1 MVRNVLEFI
10 REHKIIAIVRG
21 IPSAQIV
28 ELVRA
33 MVSGGVRCVEVTF
46 DQSSEEKQKDTLKS
60 IAAIQ
65 AAFGAE
71 VSVGAGTVMSV
82 EQVHQALEAGA
93 EYIISPN
100 VNEAVIRET
109 KKLGMVSIPG
119 AYTPTEVAAAYEF
132 GADIVKLF
140 PAGILGPGYVKALK
154 APLKHIPLT
163 AVGGVSPDN
172 CASFIE
178 AGCISVG
185 CGGNLVSAK
194 LVNEGRFDEI
204 TKTAKAYIDALKD

>member
-1 MVRNVLEFI
+1 MERSVLEFI

-21 IPSAQIV
+21 IPSTQIV
-28 ELVRA
+28 DLVGA
-33 MVSGGVRCVEVTF
+33 MVAGGVRCVEVTF

-60 IAAIQ
+60 IADIK

-82 EQVHQALEAGA
+82 EQVHQAQEAGA

-100 VNEAVIRET
+100 VSEAVIRET
-109 KKLGMVSIPG
+109 KKLGLVSIPG
-119 AYTPTEVAAAYEF
+119 AYTPTEVAAAYEY

-178 AGCISVG
+178 AGCIGVG

>member
-1 MVRNVLEFI
+1 MERNVLEFI

-21 IPSAQIV
+21 IPSTQFV
-28 ELVRA
+28 QLVQA
-33 MVSGGVRCVEVTF
+33 MVDGGVRCVEVTF
-46 DQSSEEKQKDTLKS
+46 DQSSEEKRQDTLKA
-60 IAAIQ
+60 IAAIRET
-65 AAFGAE
+65 FGDQ
-71 VSVGAGTVMSV
+71 VSVGAGTVMTV
-82 EQVHQALEAGA
+82 EQVHQAREAGA

-109 KKLGMVSIPG
+109 KALGLVSIPG
-119 AYTPTEVAAAYEF
+119 AYTPTETAAAYEY

-140 PAGILGPGYVKALK
+140 PAGILGPAYIKALK

-163 AVGGVSPDN
+163 AVGGVSPEN

-178 AGCISVG
+178 AGCIGVG

-204 TKTAKAYIDALKD
+204 TKTAEAYMKALKG